1 MSELSNRMSPEMS
14 GNIRTHPV
22 SSPALSV
29 PTLER
34 CHATLCPVRGML
46 PGPGGSD
53 TCLTGS
59 SLRDKTGQPIFN
71 SAPLPVQKQHL
82 LELFCKDGTRMS
94 YFTEDINQLH
104 CGLGSFHLLNA
115 VKSIRSQFT
124 KVTCLSVKFSH
135 LTFWQFWTHVCLSDR
150 SWCSLMEMRRVP
162 CSSGFLLS
170 IPWHSRTVSPP
181 PTSARTSPAL
191 FQ

>member
-1 MSELSNRMSPEMS
+1 MSELSDRTSPEMR
-14 GNIRTHPV
+14 GIIRAHPF
-22 SSPALSV
+22 SSPAVSA

-59 SLRDKTGQPIFN
+59 SLRDETGQPVFI

-104 CGLGSFHLLNA
+104 WHSFTHSNLLSLNLT
-115 VKSIRSQFT
+115 F
-124 KVTCLSVKFSH
+124 LSVTFSH
-135 LTFWQFWTHVCLSDR
+135 LTFFWTHVCLSDR
-150 SWCSLMEMRRVP
+150 SWCSLMEMRTGP
-162 CSSGFLLS
+162 CSTVFLLS
-170 IPWHSRTVSPP
+170 TQWHSRTVWPP
-181 PTSARTSPAL
+181 PASARTSPAL

>member
-1 MSELSNRMSPEMS
+1 MSELSDRTSPEMR
-14 GNIRTHPV
+14 GIIRTHPV
-22 SSPALSV
+22 SSPALSA

-34 CHATLCPVRGML
+34 CHATLRPVRGML

-59 SLRDKTGQPIFN
+59 SLGDETGQPVFN

-82 LELFCKDGTRMS
+82 LELSCKDGTRMS
-94 YFTEDINQLH
+94 YFTEDINQPY
-104 CGLGSFHLLNA
+104 CSLGCFQLLNA
-115 VKSIRSQFT
+115 LKFAIYESNLF
-124 KVTCLSVKFSH
+124 VKFSH
-135 LTFWQFWTHVCLSDR
+135 LTFWLFWTHVRLSDR
-150 SWCSLMEMRRVP
+150 SWCSLMEMRTVP
-162 CSSGFLLS
+162 CSSVFLLS
-170 IPWHSRTVSPP
+170 APWHSRTTWPP